1 MKKMLMFVVMALGVA
16 VLFSGC
22 GKIPQAEIE
31 GVYAALDSAK
41 MAGADV
47 YLAEDFAALQD
58 SMQRIMEDVEAQKS
72 KFLASY
78 GVIKEQLARMRELA
92 VASVPRTEARKE
104 EIRQEVSVILEE
116 IAGYQSQSNELVQKA
131 PRGKEGKTALEAI
144 KGDIS
149 LIDTSVVEI
158 NSLLADEELISARDK
173 AKAVREKAFTI
184 NAELNEVI
192 AKYTGSR

>member
-1 MKKMLMFVVMALGVA
+1 MLMFVVMALGVA